1 MITVHD
7 LHHHI
12 GSKAILQHI
21 NLELAP
27 GRIIAL
33 IGPNGA
39 GKSTLLA
46 HIARLTPIQRGQI
59 QVDTLDIATSD
70 SHHIAR
76 KLAILQQQT
85 RFMSRLTIEELLTF
99 ARYPYH
105 RGRPRSHDRD
115 IIENTLAYF
124 DLGKLRHTYIDALSG
139 GQRQRAL
146 VAMTFAQDTDY
157 ILLDEPLNNLDMH
170 YARNLMANLR
180 QAVDDYGKTI
190 VVVLHDINYAAHY
203 ADHVVAMQHGR
214 IRHSGA
220 TNEVLSGA
228 NISALYDMDVEMLSH
243 DGKRVC
249 LYF

>member
-1 MITVHD
+1 MITITD
-7 LHHHI
+7 LDYRI
-12 GSKAILQHI
+12 GNKPILHNI

-27 GRIIAL
+27 GGIIAL

-39 GKSTLLA
+39 GKSTLLSL
-46 HIARLTPIQRGQI
+46 IARLNPLQSGSIR
-59 QVDTLDIATSD
+59 VDTLDIATSD
-70 SHHIAR
+70 SRAIAR

-99 ARYPYH
+99 ARFPYH
-105 RGRPRSHDRD
+105 RGRPR
-115 IIENTLAYF
+115 
-124 DLGKLRHTYIDALSG
+124 ALSG

-190 VVVLHDINYAAHY
+190 LVVLHDINYAAHY

-220 TNEVLSGA
+220 TNTVLTGE

-243 DGKRVC
+243 DGRRVC

>member
-1 MITVHD
+1 MITITD
-7 LHHHI
+7 LDYRI
-12 GSKAILQHI
+12 GNKPILHNI

-27 GRIIAL
+27 GGIIAL

-39 GKSTLLA
+39 GKSTLLSL
-46 HIARLTPIQRGQI
+46 IARLNPLQSGSIR
-59 QVDTLDIATSD
+59 VDTLDIATSD
-70 SHHIAR
+70 SRAIAR

-99 ARYPYH
+99 ARYH
-105 RGRPRSHDRD
+105 RGRPLAHDRD
-115 IIENTLAYF
+115 IIHSTLAYF
-124 DLGKLRHTYIDALSG
+124 DLTDLRHTYIDALSG

-190 VVVLHDINYAAHY
+190 LVVLHDINYAAHY

-214 IRHSGA
+214 IRHSGT

-228 NISALYDMDVEMLSH
+228 NISALYDMEVEMLSH
-243 DGKRVC
+243 DGRRVC

>member
-27 GRIIAL
+27 GGIIAL

-146 VAMTFAQDTDY
+146 VAMTFAQETP
-157 ILLDEPLNNLDMH
+157 I
-170 YARNLMANLR
+170 
-180 QAVDDYGKTI
+180 T
-190 VVVLHDINYAAHY
+190 
-203 ADHVVAMQHGR
+203 
-214 IRHSGA
+214 SCW
-220 TNEVLSGA
+220 TN
-228 NISALYDMDVEMLSH
+228 
-243 DGKRVC
+243 R
-249 LYF
+249 

>member
-1 MITVHD
+1 MITITD
-7 LHHHI
+7 LDYRI
-12 GSKAILQHI
+12 GNKPILHNI

-27 GRIIAL
+27 GGIIAL

-39 GKSTLLA
+39 GKSTLLSL
-46 HIARLTPIQRGQI
+46 IARLNPLQSGSIR
-59 QVDTLDIATSD
+59 VDTLDIATSD
-70 SHHIAR
+70 SRAIAR

-99 ARYPYH
+99 ARFPYH
-105 RGRPRSHDRD
+105 RGRPRAHDRD
-115 IIENTLAYF
+115 IIHSTLAYF
-124 DLGKLRHTYIDALSG
+124 DLTDLRHTYIDSLSG

-190 VVVLHDINYAAHY
+190 LVVLHDINY
-203 ADHVVAMQHGR
+203 ADHVVAMQHGQ

-220 TNEVLSGA
+220 TNTVLTGA

-243 DGKRVC
+243 DGRRVC

>member
-27 GRIIAL
+27 GGIIAL

-39 GKSTLLA
+39 GKSTLLSL
-46 HIARLTPIQRGQI
+46 IARLTPIQRGQI

-85 RFMSRLTIEELLTF
+85 RFMSRLTIEERLTF

-146 VAMTFAQDTDY
+146 VATTFAQDTDY

-220 TNEVLSGA
+220 TNSVLTA
-228 NISALYDMDVEMLSH
+228 ENISALYDMDVEMLSH

>member
-85 RFMSRLTIEELLTF
+85 C
-99 ARYPYH
+99 
-105 RGRPRSHDRD
+105 
-115 IIENTLAYF
+115 
-124 DLGKLRHTYIDALSG
+124 
-139 GQRQRAL
+139 
-146 VAMTFAQDTDY
+146 
-157 ILLDEPLNNLDMH
+157 NNKP
-170 YARNLMANLR
+170 A
-180 QAVDDYGKTI
+180 
-190 VVVLHDINYAAHY
+190 
-203 ADHVVAMQHGR
+203 
-214 IRHSGA
+214 S
-220 TNEVLSGA
+220 
-228 NISALYDMDVEMLSH
+228 
-243 DGKRVC
+243 
-249 LYF
+249 

>member
-27 GRIIAL
+27 GGIIAL

-46 HIARLTPIQRGQI
+46 HIARLTSIQRGQI

-99 ARYPYH
+99 ARFPYH
-105 RGRPRSHDRD
+105 RGRPRARP
-115 IIENTLAYF
+115 
-124 DLGKLRHTYIDALSG
+124 RHHP
-139 GQRQRAL
+139 QHPR
-146 VAMTFAQDTDY
+146 
-157 ILLDEPLNNLDMH
+157 LL
-170 YARNLMANLR
+170 
-180 QAVDDYGKTI
+180 
-190 VVVLHDINYAAHY
+190 
-203 ADHVVAMQHGR
+203 
-214 IRHSGA
+214 
-220 TNEVLSGA
+220 
-228 NISALYDMDVEMLSH
+228 
-243 DGKRVC
+243 
-249 LYF
+249 

>member
-1 MITVHD
+1 MITITD
-7 LHHHI
+7 LDYRI
-12 GSKAILQHI
+12 GNKPILHNI

-27 GRIIAL
+27 GGIIAL

-39 GKSTLLA
+39 GKSTLLSL
-46 HIARLTPIQRGQI
+46 IARLNPLQSGSIR
-59 QVDTLDIATSD
+59 VDTLDIATSD
-70 SHHIAR
+70 SRAIAR

-99 ARYPYH
+99 ARFPYH
-105 RGRPRSHDRD
+105 RGRPRAHDRD
-115 IIENTLAYF
+115 I
-124 DLGKLRHTYIDALSG
+124 LRHTYIDALSG

-190 VVVLHDINYAAHY
+190 LVVLHDINYAAHY

-214 IRHSGA
+214 IRHSGT

-243 DGKRVC
+243 DGRRVC